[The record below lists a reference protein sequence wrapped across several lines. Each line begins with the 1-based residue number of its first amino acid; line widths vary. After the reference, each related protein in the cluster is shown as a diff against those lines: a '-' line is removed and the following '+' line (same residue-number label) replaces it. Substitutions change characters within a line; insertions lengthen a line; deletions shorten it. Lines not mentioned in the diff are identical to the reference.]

1 MGGQRESQAQILV
14 VDDDP
19 LTLQVTQELL
29 LDAGF
34 AVCPCSSARGA
45 LAALTGREVDVVLTD
60 IKMPEMTGIE
70 LLAAIRLAYP
80 EIPVI
85 LMTAYAELDVAVEA
99 IKKGASD
106 FIIKPF
112 KPLQL
117 IHPLKKAVH
126 YHQLQEL
133 EKNYK
138 SNLEH
143 TVQLRTEE
151 LSNALH
157 RIEEASEEM
166 IQRLTIA
173 AEYRDDDTGTHI
185 KRIGLYSRA
194 LAEAMGLPAPFT
206 EMLSLASIMHDIG
219 KLGIPDSILLKPGV
233 LSGAEFET
241 VKTHTLIGEKILCGS
256 THENIRMAATIALN
270 HHERW
275 DGTGYPN
282 GLKGEEIPLEGR
294 IVMLVDQYDALRN
307 KRPYKPAFDHK
318 TTYKI
323 ITEGDGRT
331 RPGHFDPAIL
341 QAFIET
347 AAQFEAI
354 FAYHQDSI

>member
-1 MGGQRESQAQILV
+1 MDVPLASQAHILV

-29 LDAGF
+29 FDAGF
-34 AVCPCSSARGA
+34 AVYPCSSARGA
-45 LAALTGREVDVVLTD
+45 LAALPGREFDVVLTD
-60 IKMPEMTGIE
+60 IQMPEMNGLE
-70 LLAAIRLAYP
+70 LLAAIRQQYP

-99 IKKGASD
+99 IKKGATD

-126 YHQLQEL
+126 YHQLLAL

-138 SNLEH
+138 SHLEK
-143 TVQLRTEE
+143 TVRTRTEE
-151 LSNALH
+151 LSKALH
-157 RIEEASEEM
+157 RIEEAGEEM

-185 KRIGLYSRA
+185 KRIGLYSQA
-194 LAEAMGLPAPFT
+194 LAETMGLPEPFT
-206 EMLSLASIMHDIG
+206 EMLALASIMHDIG
-219 KLGIPDSILLKPGV
+219 KLGIPDSILLKPGP
-233 LSGAEFET
+233 LNGAEFET
-241 VKTHTLIGEKILCGS
+241 VKTHTTIGERILCGS
-256 THENIRMAATIALN
+256 SHENIRMAATIALN

-282 GLKGEEIPLEGR
+282 GLKGEAIPLEGR
-294 IVMLVDQYDALRN
+294 IVILVDQYDALRN

-318 TTYKI
+318 TTCRI

-331 RPGHFDPAIL
+331 KPEHFDPTVL
-341 QAFIET
+341 QAFTQTE
-347 AAQFEAI
+347 AQFEAI
-354 FAYHQDSI
+354 FDSQQNSI

>member
-1 MGGQRESQAQILV
+1 MNASPTAQAQILV

-19 LTLQVTQELL
+19 LTLQVARELL
-29 LDAGF
+29 VDAGF
-34 AVCPCSSARGA
+34 AVFPCASARDA
-45 LAALTGREVDVVLTD
+45 LALLPGREIDVVLTD
-60 IKMPEMTGIE
+60 IKMPGMTGLE
-70 LLAAIRLAYP
+70 LLAAIRRTYP
-80 EIPVI
+80 EIPVV

-138 SNLEH
+138 SNLEK
-143 TVQLRTEE
+143 TVRTRTEE

-185 KRIGLYSRA
+185 KRIGLYSRT
-194 LAEAMGLPAPFT
+194 LAEVMGLAAPFT
-206 EMLSLASIMHDIG
+206 EMLALASIMHDIG

-233 LSGAEFET
+233 LSKAEFET
-241 VKTHTLIGEKILCGS
+241 VKNHTLIGEKILCGS
-256 THENIRMAATIALN
+256 SHEKIRMAATIALN

-282 GLKGEEIPLEGR
+282 GLKGEDIPLEGR

-318 TTYKI
+318 TACKI
-323 ITEGDGRT
+323 IIEGDGRT
-331 RPGHFDPAIL
+331 NPEHFDPAVL
-341 QAFIET
+341 QAFSET
-347 AAQFEAI
+347 AAQFDAI
-354 FAYHQDSI
+354 FASCQDGI

>member
-1 MGGQRESQAQILV
+1 MGIQLKAQAHILV

-19 LTLQVTQELL
+19 LTLQVSQELL
-29 LDAGF
+29 LDSGF
-34 AVCPCSSARGA
+34 TVFPCSNAHQ
-45 LAALTGREVDVVLTD
+45 ALTLLPDKAVDVVLTD
-60 IKMPEMTGIE
+60 IKMPGMNGLE
-70 LLAAIRLAYP
+70 LLAAIRRAYP
-80 EIPVI
+80 EIPVV
-85 LMTAYAELDVAVEA
+85 LMTAYAELDVALEA

-138 SNLEH
+138 INLEN
-143 TVQLRTEE
+143 TVRIRTEE
-151 LSNALH
+151 LSKALH

-185 KRIGLYSRA
+185 KRIGLYSRV

-206 EMLSLASIMHDIG
+206 EMLALASIMHDIG
-219 KLGIPDSILLKPGV
+219 KLGIPDGILLKPGA
-233 LSGAEFET
+233 LNREEFET

-256 THENIRMAATIALN
+256 SHENIRMAATIALN

-275 DGTGYPN
+275 DGTGYPS
-282 GLKGEEIPLEGR
+282 GLQGEEIPLEGR

-318 TTYKI
+318 ATCRI
-323 ITEGDGRT
+323 IIEGDGRT
-331 RPGHFDPAIL
+331 RPEHFDPAVL
-341 QAFIET
+341 QAFREST
-347 AAQFEAI
+347 GQFEAI
-354 FAYHQDSI
+354 FASHQDGI

>member
-1 MGGQRESQAQILV
+1 MDVPLASQAHILV

-19 LTLQVTQELL
+19 LTLQVALELL
-29 LDAGF
+29 VDAGF
-34 AVCPCSSARGA
+34 TVSPCASARE
-45 LAALTGREVDVVLTD
+45 ALTLLPGRAVDVVLTD
-60 IKMPEMTGIE
+60 IKMPEMTGLE
-70 LLAAIRLAYP
+70 LLAAIRQAYP

-85 LMTAYAELDVAVEA
+85 LMTAYAELDVALEA
-99 IKKGASD
+99 IKKGAAD

-126 YHQLQEL
+126 YHQLLEL

-138 SNLEH
+138 INLET
-143 TVQLRTEE
+143 TVRTRTEE
-151 LSNALH
+151 LSRALR

-194 LAEAMGLPAPFT
+194 LAETMGLPAPFT
-206 EMLSLASIMHDIG
+206 EMLALASIMHDIG
-219 KLGIPDSILLKPGV
+219 KLGIPDNILLKPGV
-233 LSGAEFET
+233 LSEAEFET
-241 VKTHTLIGEKILCGS
+241 VKTHTSIGEKILCGS
-256 THENIRMAATIALN
+256 SHENIRMAATIALN

-275 DGTGYPN
+275 NGTGYPN
-282 GLKGEEIPLEGR
+282 GLKGEAIPLEGR

-318 TTYKI
+318 TACKI
-323 ITEGDGRT
+323 IIEGDGRT
-331 RPGHFDPAIL
+331 RPEHFDPTVL

-354 FAYHQDSI
+354 FSSHQDSI